1 MVGMNPLEFLEEVQ
15 REYMV
20 SAYGDVIDYDEMYS
34 NGNFFNF
41 LQQEYNFKCEDR
53 DKLIKSLRE
62 MRSRHVISR
71 YENPYY
77 YKFFSD
83 IISNIHRIKDA
94 FMDCHGLGM
103 PLFGTVEFDMFCAQI
118 RCPNSDMPPII
129 LFYSGIIQFAHDI
142 TNVLTKA
149 FPIQVLDGEK
159 ITFGMEPEKIKD
171 CIKSNRWIEK
181 RFTDIV
187 LSIFFCGNVDMC
199 DVSQPENDYL
209 YRQFSNALT
218 DSFLTFIVAHE
229 CAHYYLGHLEKD
241 AVKGIV
247 TLGKVQYENL
257 VPDWEQEFDV
267 DYIGALL
274 TIPILNERKMDI
286 QVILGGL
293 YVAMW
298 VLSIIEN
305 LQIKGGSDKTTHPP
319 AKDRLLQIKEKLQ
332 KIMQTDLRVLEI
344 YDMLFSDLWER
355 FSIISEEVETRVL
368 AGRPMAEVSY
378 EQIKKVIYNETNF
391 K

>member
-1 MVGMNPLEFLEEVQ
+1 MTRQQAMEYDDKLSKKLQDYASDCGEDKMAAKNIVDSYIEFLPENDIKNMVFLGNDPVSYKLGNVRIDLKKAILAGVELAASVSRPESIFNYIQMLIVSVLFIRSVTRLELNGIEV
-15 REYMV
+15 YIV
-20 SAYGDVIDYDEMYS
+20 Y
-34 NGNFFNF
+34 
-41 LQQEYNFKCEDR
+41 L
-53 DKLIKSLRE
+53 LHIK
-62 MRSRHVISR
+62 
-71 YENPYY
+71 
-77 YKFFSD
+77 
-83 IISNIHRIKDA
+83 
-94 FMDCHGLGM
+94 
-103 PLFGTVEFDMFCAQI
+103 
-118 RCPNSDMPPII
+118 
-129 LFYSGIIQFAHDI
+129 
-142 TNVLTKA
+142 
-149 FPIQVLDGEK
+149 
-159 ITFGMEPEKIKD
+159 PEKIKD

-257 VPDWEQEFDV
+257 IPDWEQEFDA

-344 YDMLFSDLWER
+344 YDVLFSDLWER